1 MNIVLLEE
9 LGIPQEALAA
19 YGDALK
25 AQGHSFAAYAKST
38 DPAVQLKHAKNADIL
53 IIANTPL
60 SGEVI
65 RGCKNLK
72 FIDVA
77 FTGTDHVDLEACKE
91 AGIAVSNAAGYA
103 TEAVAELVFAE
114 LLGVLRHV
122 PQSQMALRTT
132 GKRNIVRGTQL
143 KDKTLGI
150 VGCGAIGLRTAELA
164 HAFGANI
171 LAYKRHI
178 TGDEPDYITFVPL
191 DTLLQESDIVSLH
204 VPLTDATRGLI
215 NKEAISKMKDGAV
228 LINTARGA
236 VVDSQALAEAL
247 NSGKLGGAGIDVFET
262 EPPLPLDHPLLH
274 SNNTIVTPHIAFDS
288 QESMAERA
296 DIVFD
301 NVTAFLEGK
310 QKNVVL

>member
-38 DPAVQLKHAKNADIL
+38 DPAVQLEHAKNADIL

>member
-72 FIDVA
+72 FIEVA

>member
-9 LGIPQEALAA
+9 LGIPQEALSA

-38 DPAVQLKHAKNADIL
+38 DPAVQLEHAKNADIL